1 MTTSV
6 SATTTAIK
14 DSGITVSCVRVRNFR
29 CLRQI
34 EVFLTPIT
42 VLIGQNNAGKT
53 SFLEAVYAVLGTGPR
68 HLSEDDVYIADN
80 EAKLPQDR
88 EVSIDLLIRPTDSE
102 GKPTQTFP
110 EGSPWLELWGNGIV
124 QDDNDNDIV
133 GIRMFMAWDR
143 IKGEYATKKQ
153 FLREWN
159 EALGEALPSEIAQQ
173 PQVTTAQLIPLSLY
187 MLDAKRDASEEMR
200 ARGSIWSKL
209 ISDHG
214 LTDEDISAIEE
225 QLNEI
230 NVLLVTKS
238 PVLSHIQEHLS
249 PVGGIV
255 NCNADDISVNP
266 VARRLRDLS
275 KGMDVVL
282 ATKGAQQF
290 PLARQ
295 GMGTR
300 SLASILLFSAY
311 MKWQQQNQETV
322 ALHPFVAIEEPEAH
336 LHPQAQRALFEHLA
350 QLPGQRIVS
359 THSPYVCSQA
369 QIGSF
374 VHFFKDGNETIAS
387 RFYSPN
393 DEELDGEAI
402 RAIDRRVMN
411 TRGDLL
417 FCRCVVLFE
426 GETEEQALPIFAERY
441 WGKHPN
447 ELGVS
452 FISVDGSG
460 NYLPFLRLTTRFR
473 IPWVIFS
480 DGEANAIDAVNK
492 ALGEVGEQDIHTNPR
507 CVLLPSSQCFEQYL
521 ATAEALDTLRKM
533 AADFSIE
540 RSGVTDARAIKG
552 ITKTWST
559 KTQAEILAE
568 LITNKTA
575 YGARVA
581 TAYGTLPPDKRTP
594 PHLQAAFDIAMPISG
609 HESKEEVA

>member
-1 MTTSV
+1 M
-6 SATTTAIK
+6 
-14 DSGITVSCVRVRNFR
+14 
-29 CLRQI
+29 
-34 EVFLTPIT
+34 T

-88 EVSIDLLIRPTDSE
+88 EISIDLLIRPTDPQGQLS
-102 GKPTQTFP
+102 QTFP
-110 EGSPWLELWGNGIV
+110 EGSPWLELWGSGIV
-124 QDDNDNDIV
+124 QDDRDDDIV
-133 GIRMFMAWDR
+133 GIRMSMAWDR
-143 IKGEYATKKQ
+143 IKGEYVAKRM

-159 EALGEALPSEIAQQ
+159 ETLKEALPSEIAQQ
-173 PQVTTAQLIPLSLY
+173 PQVTTAQLLPLSLY

-200 ARGSIWSKL
+200 ARGSIWTKL

-214 LTDEDISAIEE
+214 LTDEDILAIEQQLSDINE
-225 QLNEI
+225 Q
-230 NVLLVTKS
+230 LVTKS
-238 PVLSHIQEHLS
+238 PVLSHIQEHLA

-255 NCNADDISVNP
+255 NCNSDDVSVNP

-282 ATKGAQQF
+282 ATRGAQQF
-290 PLARQ
+290 PLSRQ

-300 SLASILLFSAY
+300 SLTSILLFSAY
-311 MKWQQQNQETV
+311 MKWQQQNQDTA

-336 LHPQAQRALFEHLA
+336 LHPQAQRALFKHLA
-350 QLPGQRIVS
+350 QLPGQRILS

-374 VHFFKDGNETIAS
+374 VHFFKDGNESIAS
-387 RFYSPN
+387 QFYGPG
-393 DEELDGEAI
+393 DPELDGEAA
-402 RAIDRRVMN
+402 RAINRRVMN

-426 GETEEQALPIFAERY
+426 GETEEQALPNFAERY

-473 IPWVIFS
+473 IPWVVFS
-480 DGEANAIDAVNK
+480 DGEPNAIEALNK
-492 ALGEVGEQDIHTNPR
+492 ALKEVGEDASETNPR
-507 CVLLPSSQCFEQYL
+507 CVVLPNAQCFEEYL
-521 ATAEALDTLRKM
+521 TTAEALDALRNM
-533 AADFSIE
+533 VADYKIDAKGETNE
-540 RSGVTDARAIKG
+540 RGIAAIK
-552 ITKTWST
+552 ICWSQKTE
-559 KTQAEILAE
+559 AEVLVQLKA
-568 LITNKTA
+568 NKTV
-575 YGARVA
+575 YGARVGA
-581 TAYGTLPPDKRTP
+581 AYFTMPPEKRTP
-594 PHLQAAFDIAMPISG
+594 LHLKTAFDIAFPIIG
-609 HESKEEVA
+609 QAIAKETK